1 MKACVKAWQ
10 AVIDPKTG
18 KVHDELGLRALDAI
32 MYGPL
37 WKIDSVS
44 AEIRGKMIAEC
55 KTLHPDFRYDCLE
68 IVTDEQQTET
78 E

>member
-10 AVIDPKTG
+10 AVIDPKTR
-18 KVHDELGLRALDAI
+18 KVYDELGLRALDAI

-44 AEIRGKMIAEC
+44 AEIRDKMIAEF

-68 IVTDEQQTET
+68 IVTDEQPKE
-78 E
+78 